1 MKRAR
6 REERRRESG
15 GRGRTQRNGE
25 RKKKKKEN
33 WKDMVHVIKFHGIYS
48 GNTTPST
55 CKVILGIWYKQE
67 AFPGRIFTSK

>member
-25 RKKKKKEN
+25 RKKKRKTGK
-33 WKDMVHVIKFHGIYS
+33 
-48 GNTTPST
+48 
-55 CKVILGIWYKQE
+55 IWYMSLSFMEYIQATRPLLHAK
-67 AFPGRIFTSK
+67 

>member
-25 RKKKKKEN
+25 RKKKKRKTG
-33 WKDMVHVIKFHGIYS
+33 K
-48 GNTTPST
+48 
-55 CKVILGIWYKQE
+55 IWYMSSSFMEYIQATRPLLHAK
-67 AFPGRIFTSK
+67 

>member
-6 REERRRESG
+6 REKRRVGVEREHRG
-15 GRGRTQRNGE
+15 IGRG
-25 RKKKKKEN
+25 KKKRKLER
-33 WKDMVHVIKFHGIYS
+33 DMVRVIKFHGIYS

>member
-1 MKRAR
+1 MKRVR
-6 REERRRESG
+6 REKRRRVGIEREHRG
-15 GRGRTQRNGE
+15 MGRE
-25 RKKKKKEN
+25 KKEN

>member
-25 RKKKKKEN
+25 RKKKKEN